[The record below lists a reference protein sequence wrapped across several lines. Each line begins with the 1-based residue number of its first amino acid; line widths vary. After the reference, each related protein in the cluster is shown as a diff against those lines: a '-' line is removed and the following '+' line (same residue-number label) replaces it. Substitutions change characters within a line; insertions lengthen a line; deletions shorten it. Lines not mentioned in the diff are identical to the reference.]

1 MSQAVGLEN
10 ITMRRIAQSPARSH
24 DYPIVAVGGVVYRR
38 TRRGQLQLLLIKKRA
53 GFWTLPKGRVLPG
66 EPLADAVAREVSE
79 ETGLSGAVETTVRQV
94 SYEIQ
99 KKGSSQRKVVTYYL
113 LRANGG
119 VLRPDKTEQIE
130 KVRWFPIP
138 AALRRIGRRRIRA
151 VAEHAARLLEP
162 VVHAG
167 VRVHE

>member
-1 MSQAVGLEN
+1 LEN
-10 ITMRRIAQSPARSH
+10 IDMRHTAQSPTNSH

-53 GFWTLPKGRVLPG
+53 GFWTLPKGKALPG

-79 ETGLSGAVETTVRQV
+79 ETGLSGAVETAVRQV
-94 SYEIQ
+94 SYEIR
-99 KKGSSQRKVVTYYL
+99 KKGASRRKVVTYYL

-119 VLRPDKTEQIE
+119 VLRPDRKERIE

-138 AALRRIGRRRIRA
+138 AALRRIGRPRVRA
-151 VAEHAARLLEP
+151 VAEQATRLLGP
-162 VVHAG
+162 FVQADSPHTVAQT
-167 VRVHE
+167 